1 MLIDRCVI
9 EIRSGKGGDGCIS
22 FLHDKNGEFGGP
34 DGGNGGRGGSI
45 YFVGKK
51 NLNTLYNFRHSRTI
65 IAMDGGNGN
74 KKQMSGRAGLDVTVE
89 VPVGTVVSDA
99 STGKILA
106 DIKEPDIPILL
117 AEGGRG
123 GKGNACYKPSRQ
135 RAPRIGENGFP
146 GQKKRLVLE
155 LKMVADAGLIGFP
168 SVGKSTFLNISTKAN
183 VPTAD
188 YPFTTISPNLG
199 VVVMEDGESFVL
211 ADMPGLIEGA
221 AEGKGLGISFLRHIE
236 RTRVLVHLVSM
247 EEGRDAYSDYLAINK
262 ELVGYGANLEG
273 RPQVVVASKMDE
285 EGAKER
291 KAEFDKKLGFESYGV
306 SAYTHEGLKEI
317 LERTRYL
324 VNTTNPF
331 PLKGM
336 EKAETMKIYDAH
348 KEKKDAFE
356 VLHPDLRHWEIV
368 GDDVLLK
375 VSLINTKQEE
385 GMERLIRYLQ
395 KIGVENA
402 LRKEGIK
409 EGDQVRVGSFTF
421 TYSE

>member
-45 YFVGKK
+45 YFVGKR

-89 VPVGTVVSDA
+89 VPVGTVISDA

-106 DIKEPDIPILL
+106 DIKEENIPVLL

-123 GKGNACYKPSRQ
+123 GKGNACYKSSRQ

-146 GQKKRLVLE
+146 GIKKRLILE

-183 VPTAD
+183 VETAD

-221 AEGKGLGISFLRHIE
+221 HEGKGLGIDFLRHIE
-236 RTRVLVHLVSM
+236 RTRVLIHMVSM
-247 EEGRDAYSDYLAINK
+247 EEGRDAYKDYLAINE
-262 ELVGYGANLEG
+262 ELKGYGARLED
-273 RPQVVVASKMDE
+273 RPQIVVASKMDE
-285 EGAKER
+285 DGALER
-291 KAEFDKKLGFESYGV
+291 KAEFDKKLGFKSYGV

-317 LERTRYL
+317 LERARYL
-324 VNTTNPF
+324 VNVTEPF

-336 EKAETMKIYDAH
+336 EKAETMKVYDAH

-356 VLHPDLRHWEIV
+356 VLHPDLRHWEII
-368 GDDVLLK
+368 GDEVLLK

-395 KIGVENA
+395 KIGIENA

-409 EGDQVRVGSFTF
+409 EGDDVKIGSFHF